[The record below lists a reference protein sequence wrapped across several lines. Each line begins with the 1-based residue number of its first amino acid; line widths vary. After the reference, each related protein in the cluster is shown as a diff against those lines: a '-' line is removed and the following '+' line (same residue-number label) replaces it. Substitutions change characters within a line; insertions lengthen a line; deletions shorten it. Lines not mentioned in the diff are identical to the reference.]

1 MWRQVA
7 FFSLLHPHLPTY
19 TLRGQKSLTSTQA
32 ERGLMDGW
40 VQSGPLC
47 VGVGCA
53 GWDVRLWG
61 VTEPAFLSSC

>member
-1 MWRQVA
+1 
-7 FFSLLHPHLPTY
+7 
-19 TLRGQKSLTSTQA
+19 
-32 ERGLMDGW
+32 MDGW